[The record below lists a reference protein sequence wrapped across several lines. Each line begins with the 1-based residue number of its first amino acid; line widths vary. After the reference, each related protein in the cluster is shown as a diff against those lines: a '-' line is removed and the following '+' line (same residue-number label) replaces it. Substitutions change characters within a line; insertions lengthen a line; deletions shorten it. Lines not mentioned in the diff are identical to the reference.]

1 MGLQHGILGFLNY
14 GPCSGYELTKAFHS
28 SVQFFWPAQTSQ
40 IYLTLGKR
48 EDAGLVTHE
57 TVIQNGKPNKN
68 VYSILP
74 AGRAELQRWLSEQG
88 KTADGYKSEFLMKVF
103 FAENLPPQQAI
114 AMLRAYADG
123 CRAWLR
129 GMDNVP
135 QSIEDYGK
143 LTDASAPVYWAF
155 TAQFGRN
162 YAQMCIAW
170 AEDCIKRLEEMV

>member
-40 IYLTLGKR
+40 IYLTLGKL
-48 EDAGLVTHE
+48 EKAGLIMHE

-74 AGRAELQRWLSEQG
+74 AGRAELLRWLSEQE
-88 KTADGYKSEFLMKVF
+88 KTAGGCKSEFLMKVF

-129 GMDNVP
+129 GMDSVP
-135 QSIEDYGK
+135 QSIADYGK
-143 LTDASAPVYWAF
+143 LTDASAPVYWTF
-155 TAQFGRN
+155 TAQFGRS

-170 AEDCIKRLEEMV
+170 AEDCIKRLEAMT

>member
-40 IYLTLGKR
+40 IYLTLGKL

-114 AMLRAYADG
+114 TMLRAYADG
-123 CRAWLR
+123 SRGCGAWTAYRRALR
-129 GMDNVP
+129 
-135 QSIEDYGK
+135 I
-143 LTDASAPVYWAF
+143 TAS
-155 TAQFGRN
+155 
-162 YAQMCIAW
+162 
-170 AEDCIKRLEEMV
+170 

>member
-40 IYLTLGKR
+40 IYLTLGKL

-88 KTADGYKSEFLMKVF
+88 KTADGDKSEFLM
-103 FAENLPPQQAI
+103 
-114 AMLRAYADG
+114 
-123 CRAWLR
+123 
-129 GMDNVP
+129 
-135 QSIEDYGK
+135 
-143 LTDASAPVYWAF
+143 
-155 TAQFGRN
+155 
-162 YAQMCIAW
+162 
-170 AEDCIKRLEEMV
+170 

>member
-40 IYLTLGKR
+40 IYLTLGKL

-74 AGRAELQRWLSEQG
+74 AGRAELQ
-88 KTADGYKSEFLMKVF
+88 
-103 FAENLPPQQAI
+103 
-114 AMLRAYADG
+114 
-123 CRAWLR
+123 R